1 MAKSK
6 TKKRKNSDYKASS
19 ALAVEETKKPEKKS
33 TFAKAQDRAEKRQK
47 NKNKPKEKRE
57 KGRWKEYFRGV
68 KLEMRKVVWPTRQE
82 LGSYT
87 VVVLA
92 VCAAFALLFW
102 GVDSAVLAGIKAIC
116 F

>member
-19 ALAVEETKKPEKKS
+19 VTPVAEKKPEKKS
-33 TFAKAQDRAEKRQK
+33 TLARAQDRAEKRQK

-68 KLEMRKVVWPTRQE
+68 KLEMRKVVWPTKPE

-87 VVVLA
+87 AVVLA

-102 GVDSAVLAGIKAIC
+102 GIDSAVLAGIKAIC

>member
-6 TKKRKNSDYKASS
+6 TKKRKNSDYKNSYVP
-19 ALAVEETKKPEKKS
+19 VEENKDSKEKKS
-33 TFAKAQDRAEKRQK
+33 TFSRAQERAEKRQK

-57 KGRWKEYFRGV
+57 KGRLKEYFRGV
-68 KLEMRKVVWPTRQE
+68 KLEMRKVVWPTKSE

>member
-1 MAKSK
+1 MC
-6 TKKRKNSDYKASS
+6 
-19 ALAVEETKKPEKKS
+19 
-33 TFAKAQDRAEKRQK
+33 QK

-57 KGRWKEYFRGV
+57 KGRLKEYFRGV
-68 KLEMRKVVWPTRQE
+68 RLEMKKVVWPTRSE

-102 GVDSAVLAGIKAIC
+102 GVDSGVLAGIKAIC

>member
-1 MAKSK
+1 MRRRALFQGRR
-6 TKKRKNSDYKASS
+6 TEQRS
-19 ALAVEETKKPEKKS
+19 A
-33 TFAKAQDRAEKRQK
+33 RK

>member
-6 TKKRKNSDYKASS
+6 TKKRKNSDYKQTAIT
-19 ALAVEETKKPEKKS
+19 ATEEKKPEKKS
-33 TFAKAQDRAEKRQK
+33 TLSRAQDRAEKRQK

-87 VVVLA
+87 VVVIA

-102 GVDSAVLAGIKAIC
+102 GMDSAVLAGIKAIC

>member
-6 TKKRKNSDYKASS
+6 TKKRKNSDYKNTILPA
-19 ALAVEETKKPEKKS
+19 EDNKDKKEKKS
-33 TFAKAQDRAEKRQK
+33 TFSRAQDRAEKRQK

-57 KGRWKEYFRGV
+57 KGRLKEYFRGV
-68 KLEMRKVVWPTRQE
+68 KLEMKKVVWPTRSE

>member
-1 MAKSK
+1 MSKSK
-6 TKKRKNSDYKASS
+6 TKKRKNSDYKASYLP
-19 ALAVEETKKPEKKS
+19 AEEKKDGKEKKS

>member
-6 TKKRKNSDYKASS
+6 TKKRKNSDYKQTAIT
-19 ALAVEETKKPEKKS
+19 AAEEKTPEKKS
-33 TFAKAQDRAEKRQK
+33 TLSRAQDRAEKRQK
-47 NKNKPKEKRE
+47 NNNKPKEKRE

-87 VVVLA
+87 AVVLA

-102 GVDSAVLAGIKAIC
+102 GIDSAVLAGIKAIC

>member
-6 TKKRKNSDYKASS
+6 TKKRKNSDYKQT
-19 ALAVEETKKPEKKS
+19 AVTAAETKTPEKKS
-33 TFAKAQDRAEKRQK
+33 TLSRAQDRAEKRQK
-47 NKNKPKEKRE
+47 NKNKPKVKRE

-87 VVVLA
+87 AVVLA

-102 GVDSAVLAGIKAIC
+102 GIDSAVLAGIKAIC